1 MKEYTE
7 LEIKNESCILEYNN
21 YVKKGTEI
29 VEFLVAQNK
38 KNLFELKEKER
49 IVSDLI
55 REKGVKEEK
64 IKKLKKKLSILESE
78 KIINQLKMLYVLQEF
93 DNIQSILDEALELIA
108 LKEDQ
113 FSKSDKLFIFF
124 YVIKTIAFLTYLNMM
139 S

>member
-29 VEFLVAQNK
+29 VEFLAVQNK

-49 IVSDLI
+49 IVSNLI

-64 IKKLKKKLSILESE
+64 I
-78 KIINQLKMLYVLQEF
+78 
-93 DNIQSILDEALELIA
+93 
-108 LKEDQ
+108 
-113 FSKSDKLFIFF
+113 
-124 YVIKTIAFLTYLNMM
+124 
-139 S
+139 

>member
-1 MKEYTE
+1 
-7 LEIKNESCILEYNN
+7 
-21 YVKKGTEI
+21 
-29 VEFLVAQNK
+29 
-38 KNLFELKEKER
+38 
-49 IVSDLI
+49 
-55 REKGVKEEK
+55 
-64 IKKLKKKLSILESE
+64 
-78 KIINQLKMLYVLQEF
+78 MLYVLQEF